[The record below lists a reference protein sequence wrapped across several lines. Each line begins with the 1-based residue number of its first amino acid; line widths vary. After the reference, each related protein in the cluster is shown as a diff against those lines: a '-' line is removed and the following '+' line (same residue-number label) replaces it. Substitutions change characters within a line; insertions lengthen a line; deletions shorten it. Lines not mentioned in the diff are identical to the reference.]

1 MDTFMEKLV
10 TKRKSIKDQ
19 FITAGIILGA
29 MILIMVVLSIQV
41 IAQLGISFFLAAAIV
56 YLGYRLITSRNAEFE
71 YIVTN
76 GDLDIDKITARRKR
90 KRIFSASCKEFEIL
104 SRVKSNSFSQSVQSI
119 KNRIDATSSIDSP
132 DAFFATLNY
141 KGEKTLLI
149 FEPDERML
157 NNFKIFIPRKIFT
170 N

>member
-1 MDTFMEKLV
+1 MDTFMEKIVMKKKTMADHL
-10 TKRKSIKDQ
+10 
-19 FITAGIILGA
+19 ITAGIIFGVMVL
-29 MILIMVVLSIQV
+29 ILLILSIKE
-41 IAQLGISFFLAAAIV
+41 IAQFGLILAVGIG
-56 YLGYRLITSRNAEFE
+56 YLGYRLISSRNVEYE

-76 GDLDIDKITARRKR
+76 GEIDIDKIISRRKR
-90 KRIFSASCKEFEIL
+90 KRIFSAGCKEFDIL

-119 KNRIDATSSIDSP
+119 KNRIDASSSIDSP

-157 NNFKIFIPRKIFT
+157 NNFKVYISRKMFL

>member
-1 MDTFMEKLV
+1 MDMFIEKLV
-10 TKRKSIKDQ
+10 TKRKGFSDSL
-19 FITAGIILGA
+19 ITAGIILG
-29 MILIMVVLSIQV
+29 ILVLIMLSLSIKA
-41 IAQLGISFFLAAAIV
+41 INDLGLGIFLAAGFI
-56 YLGYRLITSRNAEFE
+56 YLGYRLITSRNVEFE

-76 GDLDIDKITARRKR
+76 GELDIDKITSKRKR

-119 KNRIDATSSIDSP
+119 KNRIDASSSIDSP

-141 KGEKTLLI
+141 KGQKTLVI